1 MSNKNIFDDMK
12 FFFFLFYLILSCTF
26 NYAQTKWTLDDCLAH
41 AKDNNIAIK
50 KASLNVKIS
59 KENYFQSK
67 MAILPNLN
75 LTFSDNT
82 SFGRNIDPVTNQITI
97 DRVRNNNFGIS
108 SSFTLFNGFQSINNI
123 RKNNFD
129 YLSSKYDEEK
139 ITNDIYVNIVTAY
152 LQLLYSSDL
161 VEVSRQKVNLS
172 ELQLERI
179 SKMVEVGILPRG
191 DLLNTESQK
200 AQEELQLINAQN
212 QRDIAKLNLMQL
224 LDLPYENPFDIIHL
238 DIEIDE
244 NFIKFDNQTIF
255 NLALKN
261 LPDVKSAEVKLKS
274 SERSL
279 AISKSYRSPSLSL
292 SASIGTLYSSAN
304 QILAYDSLQILPT
317 YNDYTFKDQFSDN
330 FSQMISLNLRIPI
343 FNNWQTNSSINLAKI
358 GVLRAKYNLEDTQN
372 NLRKSIEQAQ
382 NDALSAQKKYI
393 SSQKSV
399 TFQEES
405 FQYTQNKYDLQLV
418 NSYDYNNVKNTLFR
432 AETDLLQSKYDYLF
446 KIKMLDFYMGKS
458 LTF

>member
-1 MSNKNIFDDMK
+1 MKN
-12 FFFFLFYLILSCTF
+12 FFFLFYLILSCTF
-26 NYAQTKWTLDDCLAH
+26 NYAQTKWTLDDCLVH

-50 KASLNVKIS
+50 KASLNAKIS

-224 LDLPYENPFDIIHL
+224 LDLPYENPFDIIPF

-279 AISKSYRSPSLSL
+279 AISKGFRSPSLSL

-393 SSQKSV
+393 ASQKSV